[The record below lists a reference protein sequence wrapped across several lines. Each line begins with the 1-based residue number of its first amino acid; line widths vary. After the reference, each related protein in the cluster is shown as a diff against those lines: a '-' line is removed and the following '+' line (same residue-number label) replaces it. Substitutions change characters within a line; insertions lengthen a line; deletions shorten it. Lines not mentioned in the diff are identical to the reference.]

1 MLDSQHVLF
10 NVTADGQEDAIRKVV
25 AVAANTGR
33 IGDAN
38 AVVQAVLDREQEGT
52 TGFGKGIAIPHGKS
66 NAVKEPT
73 LLFAR
78 LAHPVDWNSLDG
90 APVDTLFVILVPA
103 DAAAEHLKILSK
115 LARKLMHEDF
125 VQQIKT
131 FASAEALVQ
140 YVNAELQ

>member
-10 NVTADGQEDAIRKVV
+10 HVTTDSQEDTIRKVV
-25 AVAANTGR
+25 ALAADTGR
-33 IGDAN
+33 IKDIS

-66 NAVKEPT
+66 DQVKEPT

-78 LAHPVDWNSLDG
+78 LANPVDWNSLDG
-90 APVDTLFVILVPA
+90 NPVDTLFVILVPA
-103 DAAAEHLKILSK
+103 DAATEHLKILSK
-115 LARKLMHEDF
+115 LARKLMHDDF
-125 VQQIKT
+125 VQQIKSI
-131 FASAEALVQ
+131 ASTEALVQ

>member
-1 MLDSQHVLF
+1 MLDSQHVLY

-25 AVAANTGR
+25 AVAASTGR

-38 AVVQAVLDREQEGT
+38 AVVQAVLDREKEGT

-66 NAVKEPT
+66 TAVKEPT

-78 LAHPVDWNSLDG
+78 LANPVHWNSLDG

-103 DAAAEHLKILSK
+103 DAAGEHLKILSK

-131 FASAEALVQ
+131 IVSADALVQ